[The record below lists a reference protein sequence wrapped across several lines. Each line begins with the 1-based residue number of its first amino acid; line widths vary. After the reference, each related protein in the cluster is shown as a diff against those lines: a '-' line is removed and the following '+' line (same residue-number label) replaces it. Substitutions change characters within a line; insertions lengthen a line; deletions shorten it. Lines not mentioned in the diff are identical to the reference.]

1 MMKVRPIKLEI
12 EGFQS
17 FKERQSID
25 FEKLC
30 ECGIFGI
37 FGETGSGKSSI
48 LDAIILA
55 LYDEIPKEKELPSE
69 SEGLKNF
76 LNNSSD
82 KMEIYFK
89 FALDNDIFEISRK
102 YALGKTKGV
111 DTLKKKEVLMKKNNV
126 IIAEKSTQLKSY
138 LDEEFGLS
146 VDDFMRTVVLPQGK
160 FSEFLKLKGT
170 DKKDSIARIFNME
183 EYGKKLKDRANLEK
197 KKLEAEKKE
206 WESQKE
212 NIEWTSSEDIKSCE
226 KSLVDNKILLENL
239 TNEKKDFDI
248 YYTEVNGLKNLLE
261 RYNSLIQEKK
271 SLEDLKEHI
280 LSQQT
285 ILDKSSQADEIKEY
299 ISKNDDLEKNL
310 LKSENDLKIYTISKE
325 KLEKQLNIIKA
336 ELLKLD
342 KTSEELETKKGAV
355 DFDKGEY
362 QKISNAYSDKKIIL
376 SKEKTLEKYKK
387 DILHCE
393 NQISIYQEEIKSLN
407 SQLENN
413 QREISLIPNTNEE
426 SLEEINS
433 QVLQLKSLL
442 KTFEENQKEKKEIDS
457 SLVALEEEKEKLEK
471 EKITTL
477 ENLETLEKEKIKNL
491 AFELSKTLEEGK
503 PCPVCGS
510 THHVTMDFSKTTSLN
525 LDKEIKNIS
534 SKKDKLI
541 GKISEIIGTITELTN
556 RKSKLD
562 ILYEEKVMTD
572 SDYNSIQSKVESL
585 TKEIEDKKQEL
596 QSIKEKQISLQNQKI
611 KLESDIKNT
620 TLNLSREEK
629 NLSNTKIETETIQK
643 EIETIS
649 QNLDKICIDI
659 SLESLEDRKITLEE
673 NQEILEK
680 LEKEIKENLNLKNKK
695 IDLREDIN
703 SKLNIDNVEISRV
716 TSDINHLSE
725 QIKSNTLNISLL
737 LEKYN
742 FIDKEDVKKYYLK
755 DSEKENL
762 KKEIDEFNSNLT
774 RVINILDETEKN
786 IGGRT
791 LSDDQWQEITN
802 KKETLKNSIT
812 KLNIDIS
819 DTEKALVR
827 KRENLVKIQEID
839 KQLVKVSKKLA
850 VAEDIYT
857 KLRTKDF
864 VSFLVDKKLKNVVAM
879 ASQRLNKISNG
890 RYQLTSD
897 ESSNFYVVDF
907 FNEGKRRRTATL
919 SGGETFV
926 VSLCLALA
934 LSKQLQ
940 LKGKRPLE
948 FFFLDEGFGSL
959 DSKLL
964 DKVMDS
970 IENIRSEEKI
980 KIGIITHLEEL
991 KLRVLKRI
999 QVEKAIPGERGSKIK
1014 MI

>member
-1 MMKVRPIKLEI
+1 MMRVRPIKLEI

-17 FKERQSID
+17 FKERQIID

-37 FGETGSGKSSI
+37 FGETGSGKSTI

-55 LYDEIPKEKELPSE
+55 LYGEIPKEKELSPTD
-69 SEGLKNF
+69 EGLKNF

-89 FALDNDIFEISRK
+89 FALGSDIFEINRK
-102 YALGKTKGV
+102 YGIGKTKGV
-111 DTLKKKEVLMKKNNV
+111 EVLKLKEVLMKKNDV
-126 IIAEKSTQLKSY
+126 IVAEKSTQLDEK
-138 LDEEFGLS
+138 LDEEFGLG
-146 VDDFMRTVVLPQGK
+146 VGDFVRTVVLPQGK
-160 FSEFLKLKGT
+160 FSEFLKLRGEAKRKT
-170 DKKDSIARIFNME
+170 IENIFNME

-212 NIEWTSSEDIKSCE
+212 NIEWTSSEDIKNCE

-239 TNEKKDFDI
+239 INEKKDFDI

-261 RYNSLIQEKK
+261 RYNSLVQEKK

-280 LSQQT
+280 LSQQN

-310 LKSENDLKIYTISKE
+310 LKSENDLKIYTNSKE
-325 KLEKQLNIIKA
+325 KLEKQLNIIKS
-336 ELLKLD
+336 ELLELD

-376 SKEKTLEKYKK
+376 SKEKTLEKYRK

-393 NQISIYQEEIKSLN
+393 NQISIYQEEIKALN
-407 SQLENN
+407 SKLENN
-413 QREISLIPNTNEE
+413 QREISLLPNTNEE

-510 THHVTMDFSKTTSLN
+510 SHHVTMDFRKTSSLN

-541 GKISEIIGTITELTN
+541 SDISKIITSTNLLIN

-572 SDYNSIQSKVESL
+572 SDYNSIQSKVKSL
-585 TKEIEDKKQEL
+585 TIEIEDKKKEL
-596 QSIKEKQISLQNQKI
+596 QIIKEKEISLQNQKV

-629 NLSNTKIETETIQK
+629 NLSNTKLETETIQK

-649 QNLDKICIDI
+649 QNLDKIYIDI

-673 NQEILEK
+673 NQEILEN
-680 LEKEIKENLNLKNKK
+680 LEKKIKENLNLKNKK

-703 SKLNIDNVEISRV
+703 SKLSIDNVEISRV

-725 QIKSNTLNISLL
+725 QIKSNALNISLL

-742 FIDKEDVKKYYLK
+742 FINKEDVKKYYLK
-755 DSEKENL
+755 ENEKENL
-762 KKEIDEFNSNLT
+762 KKEIDGFNSNLT

-786 IGGRT
+786 IDGRT
-791 LSDDQWQEITN
+791 LSDDQWQEIKD
-802 KKETLKNSIT
+802 KKENLENSIT

-827 KRENLVKIQEID
+827 KRENLIKIQEID
-839 KQLVKVSKKLA
+839 KQLVKVSKKLS